1 MPQSRSIE
9 AKAYRERVKQRMG
22 ADAYKNEQSRKRA
35 ERRAR
40 QRVNRPA
47 PTSTPATPAREQS
60 VNAHKKELDAIIKS
74 LESMQQAQTVNL
86 PQVRILTEKAQ
97 TITHKL
103 RAKESCKS
111 LREAT
116 YQAKKEIAE
125 SKGQSIKRK
134 SFVQQFTKVENL
146 HKLYTGDDTNC
157 SDFEW
162 VRDTKKVHNFI
173 KKYKAWKTPNS
184 KNGQLQA
191 LSSILKVL
199 DGYEEEYKYYSN
211 ASKAGRKAID
221 KTSESS
227 TLTDKEKKNILPW
240 SELKDLYKSV
250 TDRRDKALVGIY
262 TLIPPR
268 RVEDI
273 SLIKIKFTPRKY
285 KGALDKNFNY
295 LMVSRST
302 KKPTKLIF
310 NRYKT
315 EKTFNIQDFK
325 VPVKLATILQKYITD
340 YDYDDDDILF
350 GTKKGGV
357 QSGFSAVVARTFKKY
372 TNKAVSANLIRHSF
386 ISDFLDKPK
395 LSLGQRKKV
404 ANAMGHSIST
414 QLKYSRVDIE
424 SLAEDD

>member
-1 MPQSRSIE
+1 MSRAIE

-22 ADAYKNEQSRKRA
+22 AEAYKNEQSRKRA

-40 QRVNRPA
+40 ARANRPA
-47 PTSTPATPAREQS
+47 PAATPATPAREKS
-60 VNAHKKELDAIIKS
+60 VNAHKKELDAILKS
-74 LESMQQAQTVNL
+74 LQDMQQAQTVNL

-97 TITHKL
+97 TITHKI

-134 SFVQQFTKVENL
+134 SFDQQFTKVENL
-146 HKLYTGDDTNC
+146 HRLYTGGDTNC
-157 SDFEW
+157 SDFDW
-162 VRDTKKVHNFI
+162 VRDTKKVHDFI
-173 KKYKAWKTPNS
+173 KKYKPWKTPNS

-191 LSSILKVL
+191 LSSILKVI

-221 KTSESS
+221 KSSEAS
-227 TLTDKEKKNILPW
+227 TLTDKERKNILPW
-240 SELKDLYKSV
+240 SELKNLSTKIKNP
-250 TDRRDKALVGIY
+250 RDKALVGIY

-273 SLIKIKFTPRKY
+273 SLIKVKYNPRKKDK
-285 KGALDKNFNY
+285 KGLDKNFNY
-295 LMVSRST
+295 LMVGRVT
-302 KKPTKLIF
+302 KKPTTLIF

-315 EKTFNIQDFK
+315 EKTFNVQEFK
-325 VPVKLATILQKYITD
+325 VPVRLAAILRDYIIEHEH
-340 YDYDDDDILF
+340 DDEDILF
-350 GTKKGGV
+350 GTQKGGV
-357 QSGFSAVVARTFKKY
+357 QSGFSSVVAKTFKTY
-372 TNKAVSANLIRHSF
+372 TNKAVTANLIRHSF

-404 ANAMGHSIST
+404 AEAMGHSINT